1 MKFKSKIREQKGSI
15 TLYVLISM
23 LFFAIVLMSLYVN
36 SSYKVQKQQREI
48 EKIQDNYN
56 KEDINDLYEK
66 TYTKYQYTNSENV
79 II

>member
-1 MKFKSKIREQKGSI
+1 MEFKSKIREQKGSI

-23 LFFAIVLMSLYVN
+23 LFFVIVLMSLYVN

-48 EKIQDNYN
+48 EKVQDNYN